1 MNTVFS
7 YIVQKHLSQM
17 NEDVATEAL
26 AFILRSSDA
35 ARHGVVKLLRAIE
48 PSLPALYF
56 RTQQTEGDLRPDRWG
71 LDEANTPHVFV
82 ENKFWAGL
90 TENQPVSYL
99 RHLAGHPDPSVLLV
113 VAPEARQVTV
123 WSELERRL
131 AQAAISTLP
140 RESPAGV
147 FRVAGTGI
155 GPTMALTSWRQLL
168 SQIEAELADEPRRRH
183 DLQQLRALCDA
194 TDKNAFVPISPAEL
208 TNQRAP
214 ALLLQLGSAMKDAVA
229 LGIDQG
235 VLSTDGLMPSSS
247 WERFGRY
254 LSFPTAR
261 GVGAWFGVHFRL
273 WRDHG
278 RTPLWLVFYS
288 TDWGRAPEVRALV
301 EPWARRE
308 SIITAMVDDQFV
320 VGINLATG
328 EEKDGFV
335 QSIVCRLHEIST
347 QLKALP
353 EKDS

>member
-7 YIVQKHLSQM
+7 YIVQRHLSQM

-35 ARHGVVKLLRAIE
+35 ARHGLMKLLRGIE
-48 PSLPALYF
+48 PSLPTLYF
-56 RTQQTEGDLRPDRWG
+56 RTQQTEGNVQPDMWG
-71 LDEANTPHVFV
+71 LDDANTPHVFI

-99 RHLAGHPDPSVLLV
+99 RRLAGHSDPSVLLV

-140 RESPAGV
+140 RELPAGV
-147 FRVAGTGI
+147 SRVAGTGI

-214 ALLLQLGSAMKDAVA
+214 ALLLQLGSAMKDVVA

-235 VLSTDGLMPSSS
+235 ILSTDGLMPSSS

-254 LSFPTAR
+254 VSFPAAR
-261 GVGAWFGVHFRL
+261 GVGAWFGTHFRL
-273 WRDHG
+273 WRDYG
-278 RTPLWLVFYS
+278 RTPLWLVFTS
-288 TDWGRAPEVRALV
+288 TDWGCAPEVRALL
-301 EPWARRE
+301 EPWAYRE
-308 SIITAMVDDQFV
+308 NIVTAMVDDQFV
-320 VGINLATG
+320 VGINLTTG
-328 EEKDGFV
+328 EEKDRV
-335 QSIVCRLHEIST
+335 VKSIVRRLHEISAE
-347 QLKALP
+347 LAVLP